1 MANAIIGAIPGYN
14 MNIDPNGF
22 YAKKIMSNINR
33 VILTPTGYS
42 LNLGGSIASVTSLIT
57 DLVSDGSSPTTLTT
71 RADGQLFKLGS
82 NVNSGNIGYGEKTVS
97 TQTAMNV
104 WENILKSSASAGS
117 NKLEKLDTNATGLEI
132 LCTNDSTFSEVFSNN
147 YKPSWLDSKSSEA
160 MNQVIG
166 KFETLKNINPAIS
179 SFDSDAGRAMLR
191 GTGSSNVDILGLL
204 SGKALGYQTTLPKE
218 WMNSNY
224 TSGLQLMIR
233 LISPSGHWKDINKY
247 ILNPIL
253 YILAAA
259 SPVTYNGIS
268 FGFPMMWKLQAEGM
282 QTIECGAISTLTIQR
297 GGTDTLFNQWSQPL
311 NVDLRISFES
321 VIDGFAIPIG
331 AKFANDTL
339 ASKSTIVPGPLNI
352 VDSFTYLTSNL
363 TPKEISVKL

>member
-57 DLVSDGSSPTTLTT
+57 DLVSDGSSLAT
-71 RADGQLFKLGS
+71 RTDGQLFKLGS
-82 NVNSGNIGYGEKTVS
+82 DVNSGNIGYGENTVS
-97 TQTAMNV
+97 TQTAMTV
-104 WENILKSSASAGS
+104 WENILKASASAGS

-147 YKPSWLDSKSSEA
+147 YKPSWLDSKSSEM

-166 KFETLKNINPAIS
+166 KFETLKNINTAVA

-282 QTIECGAISTLTIQR
+282 QTVECGAISTLTIQR

-331 AKFANDTL
+331 TKFANDTL
-339 ASKSTIVPGPLNI
+339 VSKSTVVPGPLNI